1 MFTSPQVKRS
11 GTIINKDRPYILL
24 NKLPND
30 LTLYQE
36 NVKTTDNYSLV
47 PSPPPKTDML
57 LMIIKKRIRFKL
69 ETEF

>member
-11 GTIINKDRPYILL
+11 GTIINEDRLYILL
-24 NKLPND
+24 NKLPNY

-47 PSPPPKTDML
+47 PSPPPKTGML
-57 LMIIKKRIRFKL
+57 LIIIKKRLRFKL

>member
-1 MFTSPQVKRS
+1 MFTSPQVKQS
-11 GTIINKDRPYILL
+11 GTIINEDCLYILL
-24 NKLPND
+24 SKLPND

-57 LMIIKKRIRFKL
+57 LIIIKKRLRFKL

>member
-11 GTIINKDRPYILL
+11 GTIINEDRLYILL
-24 NKLPND
+24 NKLPNY

-57 LMIIKKRIRFKL
+57 LIIIKKRLRFKL

>member
-11 GTIINKDRPYILL
+11 GTIINEDRLYILL
-24 NKLPND
+24 NKLPNY